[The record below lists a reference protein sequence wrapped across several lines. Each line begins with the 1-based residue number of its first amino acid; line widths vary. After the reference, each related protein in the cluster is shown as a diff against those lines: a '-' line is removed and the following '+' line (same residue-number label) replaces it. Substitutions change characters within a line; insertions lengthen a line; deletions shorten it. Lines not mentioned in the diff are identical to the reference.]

1 MNQQNVELLSSEEL
15 ENVTGGGTVVDVLKG
30 VGNGLLETVGAPLF
44 AWIPTAGFFG
54 DYGRFDTDNAGTIS
68 NSITTALCSDMAA
81 AAAGFG
87 IYKAISSLCSKSG
100 DKKENSEA
108 APSA

>member
-15 ENVTGGGTVVDVLKG
+15 ENVTGGGTVVDVLEG

-44 AWIPTAGFFG
+44 AWIPDRKFFG
-54 DYGRFDTDNAGTIS
+54 YGRFDTTNAVHIS
-68 NSITTALCSDMAA
+68 DSITTALGSDMVA

-87 IYKAISSLCSKSG
+87 IYKGISSLCSKSG
-100 DKKENSEA
+100 DEKEKSEA
-108 APSA
+108 TQTA